1 MMKYHSPTNQIVI
14 SIEDIKEACASLR
27 WAIKHI
33 RIAGHCDPR
42 GYVTDGALTDTDFAE
57 GAILDAANAL
67 GIDLGA
73 TRRGQLDVSNA

>member
-1 MMKYHSPTNQIVI
+1 MKYHAPTNQIVI
-14 SIEDIKEACASLR
+14 PIDDIKEACGLLR

-33 RIAGHCDPR
+33 RIAGRRDTK

-57 GAILDAANAL
+57 GAILDAASAL

-73 TRRGQLDVSNA
+73 KRRGELDVSNE